1 MMTLR
6 ERCHRLGLTLSELS
20 EQSGVGRSRLG
31 DLFLGKTS
39 CTVTDFERLCDVI
52 EERPSRV
59 LEEAETYLEAT
70 SSYISPDLVLLTWKL
85 ARLPEEPLDLV
96 LDDIERELEWADGD
110 EAQAAKGLRKRW
122 LTRLEV
128 ECHQDRGQG
137 AVTVSREAERERLL
151 AGLAAGV
158 PVESLGLAAKRDG
171 SWARE
176 AAERSGWRE
185 DLGEEPQAGPAEEG

>member
-70 SSYISPDLVLLTWKL
+70 SSYISPDLALLTWKL

-96 LDDIERELEWADGD
+96 LGDIERELEWADGD
-110 EAQAAKGLRKRW
+110 EVQAAKGLRKRW
-122 LTRLEV
+122 LARLEV
-128 ECHQDRGQG
+128 ACQDPRQG
-137 AVTVSREAERERLL
+137 AVTISREEERERLL
-151 AGLAAGV
+151 ADLAAGGGL
-158 PVESLGLAAKRDG
+158 PPEWELAASRDRG
-171 SWARE
+171 TE
-176 AAERSGWRE
+176 QVLTETTGWRD
-185 DLGEEPQAGPAEEG
+185 DLGEESQAAPEEE